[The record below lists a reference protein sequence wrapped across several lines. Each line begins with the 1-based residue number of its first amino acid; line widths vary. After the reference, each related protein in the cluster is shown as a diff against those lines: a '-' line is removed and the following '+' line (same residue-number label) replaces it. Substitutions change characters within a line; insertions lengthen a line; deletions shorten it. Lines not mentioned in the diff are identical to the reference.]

1 MKVLF
6 YVLLVYNEIVLLMY
20 CIIAHHTVFRAV
32 LVDLKCLLLDFMMF
46 YCWILSTFIKYYLD
60 ILFLQGI
67 IHRIIQIIH
76 LYINF

>member
-6 YVLLVYNEIVLLMY
+6 YVLSVYNEIVLLMY
-20 CIIAHHTVFRAV
+20 CIIAHCMVFRAV
-32 LVDLKCLLLDFMMF
+32 LVDLQCPLLHFMML

-60 ILFLQGI
+60 ILFIQGI

-76 LYINF
+76 FIH